1 MVSWKTSIQPARARS
16 DSPEQEEEY
25 TVERILDVQT
35 TRRGLEYYVKW
46 QGYSDNESTWEPERN
61 LDGPEAQDL
70 IQAFWAAR
78 QGGAGG
84 GAGQN
89 QGQSQTQT
97 QN

>member
-16 DSPEQEEEY
+16 ESPGQEEY
-25 TVERILDVQT
+25 TVERILDVRADSHT
-35 TRRGLEYYVKW
+35 GRHLYYVKW
-46 QGYSDNESTWEPERN
+46 QGYSDNESTWEPEEN
-61 LDGPEAQDL
+61 LERAEDL

-84 GAGQN
+84 GGQN
-89 QGQSQTQT
+89 QTQAQT